1 MSDKRILFQGDSITD
16 GLRFKLP
23 EQEWDLNHQMGHS
36 FSYVVNAVLGSR
48 YPNRG
53 LRFFNRG
60 VSGNGVVEV
69 YARMYRDILDLRP
82 DFINFLVGIN
92 DTPEPDQTIIGISPD
107 KYEKVFRMMLNE
119 ISEVFPETRF
129 ILCEPFALAG
139 QKDRER
145 IMFKRRHVEQLAVRA
160 KKIAGDLGCIWVP
173 LQQMFDDAAKLREPE
188 YWIWDGIHPTENG
201 HGLIARQ
208 WMNTVGPIITGDV
221 DFMGM

>member
-69 YARMYRDILDLRP
+69 YARMYRDILDLQP

-119 ISEVFPETRF
+119 ISEVFPETCF

-208 WMNTVGPIITGDV
+208 WMDTVGPIITGDV
-221 DFMGM
+221 DFMVM

>member
-92 DTPEPDQTIIGISPD
+92 DTPEPDQSKIGITPD

-208 WMNTVGPIITGDV
+208 WMDTVGPIITGNV